1 MRGLHD
7 LPQAFLAPEPKLLT
21 SRLESL
27 GSFRL
32 DRDMS
37 RTSTNKIQVGQQKGG
52 CAPLRRA
59 VGQLENAKSS
69 EVFATA
75 EHFCPKVEQRG
86 ASLGVNLGWGSGPVQ
101 PRLPLIP
108 CPWGGG

>member
-1 MRGLHD
+1 MRGIHD

-52 CAPLRRA
+52 CAPLKRA